1 MNKRALPLL
10 ALCAAPALALATGG
24 ALGQTPDASQSGGAT
39 ILRGG
44 AVRGAV
50 KNAGPGLYE
59 IEPTLGGR
67 IVVSSDEV
75 KQTTTL
81 RKEQIEYRNFAPLQP
96 DTVEARLKVA
106 KWASERKL
114 SAQADEQYRRV
125 VELDPD
131 NEEARKALNH
141 VKENGVWVSKK
152 EQMERRGLER
162 YGGRDVSKQEA
173 DLLRAR
179 DAEKKEVARWR
190 KETEALYRAA
200 KNDDQSAAD
209 RLRRVKNPYALAT
222 LVKLY
227 QGEKNDAEGRVLLV
241 QAMGSIGTPAALGRL
256 GTIALKDEDLDVRS
270 AAIRGID

>member
-1 MNKRALPLL
+1 M
-10 ALCAAPALALATGG
+10 
-24 ALGQTPDASQSGGAT
+24 
-39 ILRGG
+39 
-44 AVRGAV
+44 
-50 KNAGPGLYE
+50 
-59 IEPTLGGR
+59 
-67 IVVSSDEV
+67 
-75 KQTTTL
+75 
-81 RKEQIEYRNFAPLQP
+81 
-96 DTVEARLKVA
+96 A

-270 AAIRGID
+270 AAIRGIDRKKLARDEAIEFFRRNLRESGDIATINRAAYALGELKAEQAIPDLVNSLITSHKRQVVVGSQQTGMTVDSSGGVSGFSPGGGGKRRRWSTAA